1 MRWTAHL
8 EPSCILF
15 GILPAM
21 NLDSEVTLTGA
32 GVAERVSA
40 ILIFDKDSMRNA
52 TLRLSGHEEA
62 LYTLR
67 SGKDFRHTELF
78 DARDGASVAKIVK
91 HNLLP
96 DQIMLRGRPT
106 MSIRSWLHSR
116 REYWVLLAV
125 CCSKSRT
132 LTDGV
137 TL

>member
-1 MRWTAHL
+1 MDCSLGISRI
-8 EPSCILF
+8 PF

-32 GVAERVSA
+32 GAASHVSA
-40 ILIFDKDSMRNA
+40 VLIFDKDSMRNA
-52 TLRLSGHEEA
+52 TIRLSGHEEA

-96 DQIMLRGRPT
+96 DQITLRGPSHDFYQVLAEFPT
-106 MSIRSWLHSR
+106 RVVGSSCC
-116 REYWVLLAV
+116 LLFE
-125 CCSKSRT
+125 SRT
-132 LTDGV
+132 LIDGL